1 MAKYGKGLNKE
12 IVDAINRGEIQ
23 NPFGIQDVILFTKN
37 RGWNISLRHIGAS
50 LSNGCGR
57 DCNGSRIKYF
67 ERFYH
72 GAYRLDPK
80 FIIKK

>member
-12 IVDAINRGEIQ
+12 IVDAINKGEIQ
-23 NPFGIQDVILFTKN
+23 KSFGIQDVIVFTKK

-57 DCNGSRIKYF
+57 DYNGALIKYF
-67 ERFYH
+67 EHFYH
-72 GAYRLDPK
+72 GAYRLDPR
-80 FIIKK
+80 FIINK